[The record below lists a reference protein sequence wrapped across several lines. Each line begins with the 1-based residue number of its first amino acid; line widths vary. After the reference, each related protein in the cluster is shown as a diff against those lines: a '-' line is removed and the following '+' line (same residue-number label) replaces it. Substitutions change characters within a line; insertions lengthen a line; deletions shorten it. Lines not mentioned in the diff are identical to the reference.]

1 MLQFLSGLPNLIR
14 GLSISDVIDILIM
27 TAIVYN
33 VMIRVRSTRAWQLVK
48 GLAILVAA
56 TVISNVLHLYTLAW
70 ITNKILDIGLIALV
84 IIFQPELRRALEII
98 GRTRF
103 GKNNMQVSRELAT
116 QNVAAITNAIEY
128 LSERREGAIIVI
140 ERKTALQD
148 IAETGTLVDS
158 KLTELLIENI
168 FYKGSPLHDGA
179 VIIRR
184 DRILAAGC
192 VLPLTDNQGLSKD
205 LGTRHRAGIG
215 VSEIC
220 DGIVL
225 IVSEETGIISMAMD
239 GKLSRFLDIKTVE
252 KTLYSY
258 YLEKYTLNGETSFL
272 KKFLRPS
279 GDNSNEDQQDS

>member
-1 MLQFLSGLPNLIR
+1 MLQFLSGLPNLIK

-128 LSERREGAIIVI
+128 LSAKREGAIIVI